1 MVENIVIKL
10 GPARRV
16 NAVAGPVR
24 ARQKTKVRKNSEKP
38 GRLAGLTRDAGDPAK
53 PG

>member
-24 ARQKTKVRKNSEKP
+24 VRQKTKVRKNSEKP
-38 GRLAGLTRDAGDPAK
+38 GRLVGLTSDAGDPAK